1 MVGPRR
7 TLSNVPEGLR
17 YTTDHEWAKVEGSRA
32 RVGITDH
39 AQAELTDVVYV
50 ELPQAG
56 KVVKAGDPL
65 GVVESVK
72 AVSEILAP
80 VAGTVIETN
89 GSLEDHPE
97 TVNKDPYGGGWMV
110 ILEMQDA
117 SDAPRLMGA
126 AEYRRHIGD

>member
-1 MVGPRR
+1 MVAPRR

-117 SDAPRLMGA
+117 SDTPRLMGA